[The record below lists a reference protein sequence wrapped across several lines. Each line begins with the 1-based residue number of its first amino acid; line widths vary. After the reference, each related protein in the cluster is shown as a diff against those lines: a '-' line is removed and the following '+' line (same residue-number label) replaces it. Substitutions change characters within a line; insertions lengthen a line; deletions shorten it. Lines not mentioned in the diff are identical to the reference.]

1 MIQVLPSTD
10 FRGRQ
15 CQRARP
21 FYLLY
26 RKGESD
32 CYELVIHAPDLGTAF
47 NIGRALCAG
56 QNWGLVAVKDR
67 RIA

>member
-1 MIQVLPSTD
+1 MIRVLPSTD
-10 FRGRQ
+10 FRGRL
-15 CQRARP
+15 CRPVYP

-32 CYELVIHAPDLGTAF
+32 CYELMIRAPDLGTAF
-47 NIGRALCAG
+47 NIARALCAG
-56 QNWGLVAVKDR
+56 QGWCLVAVKDR